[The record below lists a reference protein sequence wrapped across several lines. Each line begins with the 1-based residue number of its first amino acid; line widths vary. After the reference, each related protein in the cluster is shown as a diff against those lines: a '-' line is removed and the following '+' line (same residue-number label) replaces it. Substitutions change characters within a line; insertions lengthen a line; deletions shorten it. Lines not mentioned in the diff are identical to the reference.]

1 MTTSRYRL
9 LAGVM
14 GAEALTLAVMSSLH
28 LGGLLHPG
36 TDASAGTDAGIAEG
50 ILCFVLLGGA
60 AGLVRRG
67 VGGRR
72 LALGTTAFTIA
83 GFCLGL
89 TITARGGDVADI
101 AYHATML
108 PILAATF
115 VLLLRS
121 RDQSGGVTAKT
132 LDRAGQR

>member
-1 MTTSRYRL
+1 
-9 LAGVM
+9 
-14 GAEALTLAVMSSLH
+14 MSSLH
-28 LGGLLHPG
+28 FGGLLHPG
-36 TDASAGTDAGIAEG
+36 TGASADTDAGIAEG
-50 ILCFVLLGGA
+50 LLCFVLLWGA
-60 AGLVRRG
+60 SGILRRG
-67 VGGRR
+67 AGGRR

-89 TITARGGDVADI
+89 SITARGGDVADI

-121 RDQSGGVTAKT
+121 RNPSGRVTAR
-132 LDRAGQR
+132 LPDRAGRR

>member
-14 GAEALTLAVMSSLH
+14 SIEAVTLAVMSSLH
-28 LGGLLHPG
+28 FGGLLHPS

-50 ILCFVLLGGA
+50 ILCFVLLWGA
-60 AGLVRRG
+60 SGLVRRRG
-67 VGGRR
+67 GGRR

-89 TITARGGDVADI
+89 SITARVGDVADV

-121 RDQSGGVTAKT
+121 RDQSSGVTAKPF
-132 LDRAGQR
+132 DRAGRR

>member
-1 MTTSRYRL
+1 MTTSRYRR

-14 GAEALTLAVMSSLH
+14 GAEAVTLAAMSSLH

-50 ILCFVLLGGA
+50 ILCFTLLWGA
-60 AGLVRRG
+60 SGLLRRG
-67 VGGRR
+67 ADGRR
-72 LALGTTAFTIA
+72 LALGTAAFTIA

-89 TITARGGDVADI
+89 SITARVGDVADI

-121 RDQSGGVTAKT
+121 RDPSGRITAK
-132 LDRAGQR
+132 LPDRAGR

>member
-1 MTTSRYRL
+1 MTTSRYRI
-9 LAGVM
+9 LAGIM
-14 GAEALTLAVMSSLH
+14 GAEAVTLAVMSSLH

-50 ILCFVLLGGA
+50 ILCFVLLWGA
-60 AGLVRRG
+60 SGLLRRG
-67 VGGRR
+67 AGGRR

-89 TITARGGDVADI
+89 SITANGGDAIDI
-101 AYHATML
+101 AYHSTML

-121 RDQSGGVTAKT
+121 RDQSGGVTARPF
-132 LDRAGQR
+132 DRAGRR

>member
-14 GAEALTLAVMSSLH
+14 TVEAVTLAVMSSLH
-28 LGGLLHPG
+28 FGGVLHPG
-36 TDASAGTDAGIAEG
+36 TEASAGTDAGIAEG
-50 ILCFVLLGGA
+50 ILCFVLLWGA
-60 AGLVRRG
+60 SGLVRHG
-67 VGGRR
+67 GSGRR

-89 TITARGGDVADI
+89 SITARGGDVADI

-121 RDQSGGVTAKT
+121 RDPSGRVTARL
-132 LDRAGQR
+132 LDRTGQR